1 VIDTHVPSPPTLDAP
16 QSPTANPDVTFTG
29 SGEAGAR
36 VSVLDSYSRLL
47 CSAAV
52 AASGAWSCAAPGVAD
67 GDYLLTALQATL
79 AGRTSG
85 PSAAISLSVR
95 TLQAPL
101 FDALREAWGAPRPG
115 AMRSPAAVSRTTW
128 GGVICSAVA
137 DGGGR
142 WSCRPASAL
151 ADGSYLFRRRWA
163 TPGAT
168 PPAEPRGATA
178 VDTVAPL
185 APLSSSPYR
194 PRQRL
199 CDDQRQRQ
207 AGISVSMLDA

>member
-1 VIDTHVPSPPTLDAP
+1 MADNPLADGAHSVSVVQQDAAGNASNPVTASFVIDTHVPAAPTLDAP

-29 SGEAGAR
+29 RGEAGAR

-52 AASGAWSCAAPGVAD
+52 AASGAWNCAAPGVAD

-101 FDALREAWGAPRPG
+101 FDALASPTRNSW
-115 AMRSPAAVSRTTW
+115 RSR
-128 GGVICSAVA
+128 CS
-137 DGGGR
+137 
-142 WSCRPASAL
+142 
-151 ADGSYLFRRRWA
+151 RRRRA
-163 TPGAT
+163 RSTRSVRRTPEGSEGCLCISSVL
-168 PPAEPRGATA
+168 PPSREHAENT
-178 VDTVAPL
+178 
-185 APLSSSPYR
+185 
-194 PRQRL
+194 
-199 CDDQRQRQ
+199 
-207 AGISVSMLDA
+207 